1 MLRILALLLL
11 LGLSAT
17 TRATDLRSQL
27 LLLYPGEEAAA
38 VETRAY
44 LTDKLENVFRQLRYT
59 DRVTRKS
66 TERQVMMITDRLYQG
81 TLRNYATEAALSDA
95 FTDGTYND
103 ATATQL
109 LALTLEHFGIPYVG
123 YVDHWES
130 HLVVSLPSATLTL
143 RHPTARA
150 HAPEA
155 DRSYRREYLSLLRN
169 ALELPLSELSPA
181 EADSIFYRYY
191 YRPTQRLDFR
201 QLAAYGQY
209 RRAERAYR
217 AGDFIATRNH
227 LTTALSEDWQPAF
240 YLLARAATLQE
251 SALQP
256 VAIDSYISEL
266 FGLWKEQPTNAYLP
280 AALLQYF
287 DTRQQQLLASDE
299 LDAAMRLPETFGA
312 RAPAGSA
319 DWRAELRVLQQLRLL
334 NYYQQ
339 QGKNVLALQIAEAL
353 LERAPEKVTYQHYV
367 AELTLVDLRRRYP
380 DPGELLQQTIEA
392 ARQRPW
398 LRGYD
403 RYADIVLREAALTV
417 RDAFAGG
424 RVEDATRAL
433 TAFREKLTAYPN
445 GHDRT
450 LWTLTAFIAASNY
463 YFAGNDYVAA
473 RAYLEEALSHDP
485 ANAFLLHQ
493 QDLLARY

>member
-1 MLRILALLLL
+1 MVRILALLLL
-11 LGLSAT
+11 VGLSA
-17 TRATDLRSQL
+17 ATHAADLRSRL

-44 LTDKLENVFRQLRYT
+44 LTGKLENVFRQLRYT
-59 DRVTRKS
+59 DRITRKS
-66 TERQVMMITDRLYQG
+66 TARQVSLITDRLYRG
-81 TLRNYATEAALSDA
+81 TLRRYASEASLSDA
-95 FTDGTYND
+95 FANGTYND

-109 LALTLEHFGIPYVG
+109 LALTFEHFNISYAG

-130 HLVVSLPSATLTL
+130 YLVVSLPATTVTL
-143 RHPTARA
+143 RHPTAEAR
-150 HAPEA
+150 APEA
-155 DRSYRREYLSLLRN
+155 ERSYRREYLALLRS
-169 ALELPLSELSPA
+169 ALELPLAALDPT
-181 EADSIFYRYY
+181 EADSVFYQYY

-217 AGDFIATRNH
+217 AGDFTTTRSH

-251 SALQP
+251 SARQP
-256 VAIDSYISEL
+256 VAVERYLTDL
-266 FGLWKEQPTNAYLP
+266 FDLWQQQPNNAYLP

-287 DTRQQQLLASDE
+287 DTRQQQLLASNE
-299 LDAAMRLPETFGA
+299 LDAVMRLPQTFGA
-312 RAPAGSA
+312 RAPSGQAA
-319 DWRAELRVLQQLRLL
+319 WRAELRVLQQLRLL
-334 NYYQQ
+334 NYYQL
-339 QGKNVLALQIAEAL
+339 QGKPVLALQIAEAL
-353 LERAPEKVTYQHYV
+353 LERAPENTTYQGYV

-380 DPGELLQQTIEA
+380 DPGESLAHAIGA
-392 ARQRPW
+392 ARERPW

-403 RYADIVLREAALTV
+403 RYADIILRDAALTV
-417 RDAFAGG
+417 RDRFAANQASEAE
-424 RVEDATRAL
+424 VAL
-433 TAFREKLTAYPN
+433 AAFRSKLTDYPN

-463 YFAGNDYVAA
+463 YFAAEDYGPA
-473 RAYLEEALSHDP
+473 RAYLQEALRYDP

-493 QDLLARY
+493 QQLLARY